1 MTDFFHKYTNCARA
15 ILLLWLMIPLT
26 LVLSGCKQVPL
37 EYYENKEWN
46 FSLKYPGNWE
56 FNEDD
61 RVENDFSLLAKKG
74 LFHKSGAWIYISAW
88 FPEDS
93 PTDLETKIEHYI
105 DVFAGEGKNIKSAEV
120 VSISSIDSSDQYEMI
135 SATLSIPTLD
145 IPEES
150 YANQMGERGENVMQM
165 VDIYILCNSQGQ
177 DISIKVYKGT
187 DESLNEQAD
196 EIVQSIR
203 FINE

>member
-1 MTDFFHKYTNCARA
+1 MTDFFHKYTHCARA

-37 EYYENKEWN
+37 EYYENQEWD
-46 FSLKYPGNWE
+46 FSLKYPRNWE
-56 FNEDD
+56 FNEDE
-61 RVENDFSLLAKKG
+61 RVVNDFSLLATKG
-74 LFHKSGAWIYISAW
+74 VFHKSGAWIYISAW

-93 PTDLETKIEHYI
+93 PTDLETKMEHYI
-105 DVFAGEGKNIKSAEV
+105 DVFAGEEKNIKSAEV
-120 VSISSIDSSDQYEMI
+120 VSISTIVSSEQYEMI

-150 YANQMGERGENVMQM
+150 YANQMGERGENITQM
-165 VDIYILCNSQGQ
+165 VDIYILRNSQGQ
-177 DISIKVYKGT
+177 DISIEVYKGT

-203 FINE
+203 FINK